1 MRRRLYF
8 LLPDVGRARQILNEL
23 LLARIEE
30 RHIHVLARDGTPMDG
45 LPSANLLQRSDFLH
59 GSEIGLA
66 LGGATGIAVGVLTL
80 LFPPSGME
88 IGGGAVLAI
97 ALAGAGIGAWASGM
111 IGANVPNSQLRK
123 FMPAIERGEVLLM
136 VDVRLGEVRRI
147 SDMIHMRHPE
157 ASDHGIEPTLPAFP

>member
-30 RHIHVLARDGTPMDG
+30 RHIHVLARDDVSMEG

-59 GSEIGLA
+59 GAEMGLA
-66 LGGATGIAVGVLTL
+66 LGGATGIAVGLLTMM
-80 LFPPSGME
+80 FPPSGME
-88 IGGGAVLAI
+88 MGGGTVLAL

-111 IGANVPNSQLRK
+111 IGTDVPNSQLRK
-123 FMPAIERGEVLLM
+123 FMPAIERGQVLLM
-136 VDVRLGEVRRI
+136 VDVRLSERRRV
-147 SDMIHMRHPE
+147 SDMIHNHHPE